1 MSRGC
6 RGEGRFRSGPLRNF
20 WPVIRPMSRQPLD
33 KDHKVTVPDLV
44 AAKRAGKR
52 ITMLT
57 AYDYPTA
64 LLLDQAGVDCLLVG
78 DSLGMVVQGLP
89 DGLSVT
95 LDHMIYHGR
104 MVARAAKR
112 ALVIVDMPFLSY
124 QVNDD
129 EAVRNAG
136 RILQETGAHAV
147 KLEGGRSRVTAIRR
161 MVEAG
166 IPVMG
171 HVGLTPQSVRRL
183 GGFKVQRDAEGLLAD
198 AKAVEEAGVFGVVVE
213 CVPAELGK
221 RVTQALEVPTI
232 GIGAG
237 SACDG
242 QVIVIND
249 LLGIEQ
255 TVKPKFVKTQAD
267 LATQIREAASRYNT
281 EVREGTFPGPEH
293 AFS

>member
-1 MSRGC
+1 MSQ
-6 RGEGRFRSGPLRNF
+6 
-20 WPVIRPMSRQPLD
+20 QPLD
-33 KDHKVTVPDLV
+33 NEHRVTVPDLV
-44 AAKRAGKR
+44 AAKRAGRR

-57 AYDYPTA
+57 AYDHPTA
-64 LLLDQAGVDCLLVG
+64 LLLDEAGVDCLLVG
-78 DSLGMVVQGLP
+78 DSLGMVVQGQP
-89 DGLSVT
+89 DALGVT
-95 LDHMIYHGR
+95 VDQMIYHGR

-147 KLEGGRSRVTAIRR
+147 KLEGGRRNVPAIRR
-161 MVEAG
+161 MVDAG

-183 GGFKVQRDAEGLLAD
+183 GGFKVQRDADGLLAD

-221 RVTQALEVPTI
+221 RVTQAVGVPTI

-237 SACDG
+237 AACDG
-242 QVIVIND
+242 QVLVIND
-249 LLGIEQ
+249 LLGLEQ
-255 TVKPKFVKTQAD
+255 TVKPRFVKQQAD
-267 LATQIREAASRYNT
+267 LAGIIRSAAQRYVE
-281 EVREGTFPGPEH
+281 EVRDGRSCFPLTGRHPHGETGH
-293 AFS
+293 D